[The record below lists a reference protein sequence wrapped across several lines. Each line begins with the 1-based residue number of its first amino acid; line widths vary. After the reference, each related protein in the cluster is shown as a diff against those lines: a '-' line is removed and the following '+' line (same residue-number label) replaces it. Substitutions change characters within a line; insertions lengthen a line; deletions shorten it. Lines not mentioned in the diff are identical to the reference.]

1 MSPFGFP
8 EGRVSTLAGVHTLY
22 LVGLFLGLGASIG
35 VVLAGW
41 LAGTRGGFALP
52 AALAAVIGV
61 LLGLWLSGTAEA
73 VAGAI
78 GGLLGGAGAGPLVRG
93 ALARGGTRSGTAVL
107 ATLVGL
113 VGAALALIPVVGYI
127 EAIALPVLAV
137 LVRRRSGR
145 RYAGLRSLA

>member
-1 MSPFGFP
+1 M
-8 EGRVSTLAGVHTLY
+8 HTLY

-41 LAGTRGGFALP
+41 LAGTRAGFVVP
-52 AALAAVIGV
+52 AALAAVIGA
-61 LLGLWLSGTAEA
+61 LLGLWLSGPVEA
-73 VAGAI
+73 VAGAV
-78 GGLLGGAGAGPLVRG
+78 GGLLGGAGAVPLVRG

-113 VGAALALIPVVGYI
+113 VGIALAFIPVVGYL
-127 EAIALPVLAV
+127 EAIALPVLA
-137 LVRRRSGR
+137 LLARRRGGR

>member
-1 MSPFGFP
+1 M
-8 EGRVSTLAGVHTLY
+8 HTLY

-35 VVLAGW
+35 VILAGW
-41 LAGTRGGFALP
+41 LASTRGGFALP
-52 AALAAVIGV
+52 AATAAVIGV

-73 VAGAI
+73 VAGAV

-113 VGAALALIPVVGYI
+113 AGMALALIPVVGYL
-127 EAIALPVLAV
+127 EAIALPVLAL
-137 LVRRRSGR
+137 LVRRRSSR
-145 RYAGLRSLA
+145 RYAGLRTLA

>member
-1 MSPFGFP
+1 LDSPKS
-8 EGRVSTLAGVHTLY
+8 RVSTLAGVHTLY

-41 LAGTRGGFALP
+41 LAGTRGGFVVP
-52 AALAAVIGV
+52 AGLAAVIGV

-73 VAGAI
+73 VAGGV
-78 GGLLGGAGAGPLVRG
+78 GGLLGGAGAGPLLRG
-93 ALARGGTRSGTAVL
+93 TLTRGGTRGGTAVL

-113 VGAALALIPVVGYI
+113 AGIALAFIPVVGYL
-127 EAIALPVLAV
+127 EAIALPVLAL
-137 LVRRRSGR
+137 LVRRRGGR